1 MGDETHSSMQAI
13 MIPTTKANLLD
24 NVYIAAVYD
33 LSLSRYCEMNRVAVT
48 PMPAEPITMNIPM
61 VERTMPSSPN
71 PSWPKILAQKMPANK
86 IQNFPK
92 AVPVSDQKA
101 PLVILFAM
109 SEAFNL

>member
-1 MGDETHSSMQAI
+1 MGDETHSSIQAI
-13 MIPTTKANLLD
+13 MIPATKANLLD
-24 NVYIAAVYD
+24 NVYMAAVYA